1 MTEAETKIR
10 TENAGKSG
18 KKQRLNPL
26 KNTWTKFHGFRN
38 KIFLLLAALFPAS
51 VLTAAETINLVP
63 EQIPGKPKA
72 DFNAPSA
79 GYGSS
84 SVQAQLR
91 LEVKDGTKAIHFI
104 RDNNDPYVI
113 TRTYELKHADPY
125 GLRWYL
131 NAIINA
137 KRVDQNQ
144 PSVAALKFNN
154 GRKLLIVSA
163 EACRFE
169 DDGYGESI
177 DKLVE
182 RLDQPGLTASSG
194 RPKFIYFPKINSAA
208 TLKKM
213 VSEVGVS
220 AIDVEFDN
228 GVDKLIVDGGLN
240 ALFVAAPFWSWKH
253 ISNMLAQY
261 DRPIPEIRF
270 RYKVVEIF
278 AENDDRI
285 GLDFQSWKN
294 NDGADFFSAGGRFR
308 SNWAS
313 TFGAGVNNSGS
324 SKTEFFNFNP
334 KWNSKYIDFLTSRG
348 KARVL
353 TSGVLN
359 AKNRTTTSINVGSGL
374 FYDDVSQKIEPG
386 NTGRLPAPFAGEPDV
401 PDAGKL
407 EIRKGQQQIT
417 KVGEGFRFSLDLV
430 EPIVTANSTTLKLH
444 AESVSLIG
452 WDSSG
457 EPRLNKSEIE
467 TEVQIGNSGKNFVIG
482 GLKKF
487 DVVRGV
493 AGVPLLKDLPLLG
506 WLFSTESESTK
517 KSQIVILASAEY
529 STPFDPVPTE
539 IQANVGKIVEDVR
552 AGVRNPLNNLG
563 FEQYGIDSD
572 TIE

>member
-1 MTEAETKIR
+1 M
-10 TENAGKSG
+10 N
-18 KKQRLNPL
+18 
-26 KNTWTKFHGFRN
+26 N
-38 KIFLLLAALFPAS
+38 KIFLLSVALFSAS

-63 EQIPGKPKA
+63 EQIPGKSKA
-72 DFNAPSA
+72 DFNAPSS

-113 TRTYELKHADPY
+113 TKAYELKHADPY

-137 KRVDQNQ
+137 KRVDQNR

-163 EACRFE
+163 EAYRFE

-213 VSEVGVS
+213 VSEVGAS

-278 AENDDRI
+278 AENDDKL

-294 NDGADFFSAGGRFR
+294 NDGADFFSVGGRFR
-308 SNWAS
+308 NNWAS

-386 NTGRLPAPFAGEPDV
+386 NTGSLPEPFAGKPDV
-401 PDAGKL
+401 PEAGKL
-407 EIRKGQQQIT
+407 EIQKGQQQIT
-417 KVGEGFRFSLDLV
+417 KVAEGFRFSLDLV
-430 EPIVTANSTTLKLH
+430 EPVVTASSTTLRLH

-452 WDSSG
+452 WDSGG

-552 AGVRNPLNNLG
+552 SGVRDPLNNLG
-563 FEQYGIDSD
+563 FEQYGIDSN

>member
-1 MTEAETKIR
+1 M
-10 TENAGKSG
+10 N
-18 KKQRLNPL
+18 
-26 KNTWTKFHGFRN
+26 N

-144 PSVAALKFNN
+144 PSVTALKFNN

>member
-1 MTEAETKIR
+1 M
-10 TENAGKSG
+10 N
-18 KKQRLNPL
+18 
-26 KNTWTKFHGFRN
+26 N

-51 VLTAAETINLVP
+51 VLTVGETINLVP

-163 EACRFE
+163 EAYRFE

-213 VSEVGVS
+213 VSEVGAS

-386 NTGRLPAPFAGEPDV
+386 NTGSLPEPFAGKPDV
-401 PDAGKL
+401 PEAGKL
-407 EIRKGQQQIT
+407 EIPKGQQQIT

>member
-1 MTEAETKIR
+1 M
-10 TENAGKSG
+10 N
-18 KKQRLNPL
+18 
-26 KNTWTKFHGFRN
+26 N

-51 VLTAAETINLVP
+51 VLTVGETINLVP

-163 EACRFE
+163 EAYRFE

-213 VSEVGVS
+213 VSEVGAS

-253 ISNMLAQY
+253 ISNMLVQY

-278 AENDDRI
+278 AENDDKI

-386 NTGRLPAPFAGEPDV
+386 NTGSLPEPFAGKPDV
-401 PDAGKL
+401 PEAGKL
-407 EIRKGQQQIT
+407 EIPKGQQQIT

>member
-1 MTEAETKIR
+1 MKNKLFFLFTTLLSSTLLPAEETVKI
-10 TENAGKSG
+10 
-18 KKQRLNPL
+18 
-26 KNTWTKFHGFRN
+26 
-38 KIFLLLAALFPAS
+38 
-51 VLTAAETINLVP
+51 VP
-63 EQIPGKPKA
+63 EQIPGKSKA

-113 TRTYELKHADPY
+113 TKAYELKHADPY

-169 DDGYGESI
+169 DDGYGENI

-182 RLDQPGLTASSG
+182 RLDQPGLSASSG

-213 VSEVGVS
+213 VSEVGAS

-278 AENDDRI
+278 AENDDKL

-308 SNWAS
+308 NNWAS

-359 AKNRTTTSINVGSGL
+359 AKNRTTTSINIGSGL

-386 NTGRLPAPFAGEPDV
+386 NTGRLPESFAGKPDV

-407 EIRKGQQQIT
+407 EIRKGQQQTT
-417 KVGEGFRFSLDLV
+417 KVGEGFRFSLNLV
-430 EPIVTANSTTLKLH
+430 EPVVTASSTTLKLH

-452 WDSSG
+452 WDSKG

-493 AGVPLLKDLPLLG
+493 AGLPLLKDLPLLG

-529 STPFDPVPTE
+529 STPFDPLPTE
-539 IQANVGKIVEDVR
+539 IQPNVGKIVEDVR
-552 AGVRNPLNNLG
+552 SGVRNPLNNLG
-563 FEQYGIDSD
+563 FEQYGIDSN

>member
-1 MTEAETKIR
+1 M
-10 TENAGKSG
+10 N
-18 KKQRLNPL
+18 
-26 KNTWTKFHGFRN
+26 N

-51 VLTAAETINLVP
+51 ILTVGETIKLVP

-213 VSEVGVS
+213 VSEVGAS

-278 AENDDRI
+278 AENDDKI

-386 NTGRLPAPFAGEPDV
+386 NTGRLPAPFAGELDV

>member
-1 MTEAETKIR
+1 MKNKLFFLFTILLSSTLLPAEDTIR
-10 TENAGKSG
+10 
-18 KKQRLNPL
+18 
-26 KNTWTKFHGFRN
+26 
-38 KIFLLLAALFPAS
+38 I
-51 VLTAAETINLVP
+51 IP
-63 EQIPGKPKA
+63 EQIPGKSKA
-72 DFNAPSA
+72 DFNAPSS

-113 TRTYELKHADPY
+113 TKAYELKHADPY

-137 KRVDQNQ
+137 KRVDQNR

-163 EACRFE
+163 EAYRFE

-213 VSEVGVS
+213 VSEVGAS

-278 AENDDRI
+278 AENDDKL

-294 NDGADFFSAGGRFR
+294 NDGADFFSVGGRFR

-386 NTGRLPAPFAGEPDV
+386 NTGSLPEPFAGKPDV
-401 PDAGKL
+401 PEAGKL
-407 EIRKGQQQIT
+407 EIQKGQQQIT
-417 KVGEGFRFSLDLV
+417 KVAEGFRFSLDLV
-430 EPIVTANSTTLKLH
+430 EPVVTASSTTLRLH

-452 WDSSG
+452 WDSKG

-493 AGVPLLKDLPLLG
+493 AGLPLLKDLPLLG

-552 AGVRNPLNNLG
+552 SGVRNPLNNLG
-563 FEQYGIDSD
+563 FEQYGIDSN

>member
-1 MTEAETKIR
+1 M
-10 TENAGKSG
+10 N
-18 KKQRLNPL
+18 
-26 KNTWTKFHGFRN
+26 N

-63 EQIPGKPKA
+63 EQIPGKPKD

-113 TRTYELKHADPY
+113 TRTYELNHADPY

>member
-1 MTEAETKIR
+1 MKNKLFFLFTTLLSSTLLPAEDTIR
-10 TENAGKSG
+10 
-18 KKQRLNPL
+18 
-26 KNTWTKFHGFRN
+26 
-38 KIFLLLAALFPAS
+38 I
-51 VLTAAETINLVP
+51 IP
-63 EQIPGKPKA
+63 EQIPGKSKA
-72 DFNAPSA
+72 DFNAPSS

-113 TRTYELKHADPY
+113 TKAYELKHADPY

-137 KRVDQNQ
+137 KRVDQNR

-163 EACRFE
+163 EAYRFE

-213 VSEVGVS
+213 VSEVGAS

-278 AENDDRI
+278 AENDDKL

-294 NDGADFFSAGGRFR
+294 NDGADFFSVGGRFR
-308 SNWAS
+308 NNWAS

-359 AKNRTTTSINVGSGL
+359 AKNRTTTSINIGSGL

-386 NTGRLPAPFAGEPDV
+386 NTGRLPESFAGKPDV
-401 PDAGKL
+401 PEAGKL
-407 EIRKGQQQIT
+407 EIQKGQQQIT
-417 KVGEGFRFSLDLV
+417 KVAEGFRFSLDLV
-430 EPIVTANSTTLKLH
+430 EPVVTASSTTLRLH

-452 WDSSG
+452 WDSKG

-493 AGVPLLKDLPLLG
+493 AGLPLLKDLPLLG

-529 STPFDPVPTE
+529 STPFDPLPTA
-539 IQANVGKIVEDVR
+539 IQSNVGKIVEDVR
-552 AGVRNPLNNLG
+552 SGVRNPLNNLG
-563 FEQYGIDSD
+563 FEQYGIDSN

>member
-1 MTEAETKIR
+1 M
-10 TENAGKSG
+10 N
-18 KKQRLNPL
+18 
-26 KNTWTKFHGFRN
+26 N

-163 EACRFE
+163 EAYRFE
-169 DDGYGESI
+169 NDGYGESI

-213 VSEVGVS
+213 VSEVGAS

>member
-1 MTEAETKIR
+1 M
-10 TENAGKSG
+10 N
-18 KKQRLNPL
+18 
-26 KNTWTKFHGFRN
+26 N

-278 AENDDRI
+278 AENNDRI

-374 FYDDVSQKIEPG
+374 FYDDVSQKIDPG
-386 NTGRLPAPFAGEPDV
+386 NTGSLPAPFAGEPDV

>member
-1 MTEAETKIR
+1 M
-10 TENAGKSG
+10 N
-18 KKQRLNPL
+18 
-26 KNTWTKFHGFRN
+26 N

-51 VLTAAETINLVP
+51 VLTAAETIKLVP

-163 EACRFE
+163 EAYRFE

-213 VSEVGVS
+213 VSEVGAS

-278 AENDDRI
+278 AENDDKI

-386 NTGRLPAPFAGEPDV
+386 NTGSLPEPFAGKPDV
-401 PDAGKL
+401 PEAGKL
-407 EIRKGQQQIT
+407 EIPKGQQQIT

>member
-1 MTEAETKIR
+1 M
-10 TENAGKSG
+10 N
-18 KKQRLNPL
+18 
-26 KNTWTKFHGFRN
+26 N

-51 VLTAAETINLVP
+51 ILTVGETIKLVP

-137 KRVDQNQ
+137 RRVDQNR

-163 EACRFE
+163 EAYRFE

-213 VSEVGVS
+213 VSEVGAS

-278 AENDDRI
+278 AENDDKI

-308 SNWAS
+308 NNWAS

-353 TSGVLN
+353 TCGVLN

>member
-1 MTEAETKIR
+1 M
-10 TENAGKSG
+10 N
-18 KKQRLNPL
+18 
-26 KNTWTKFHGFRN
+26 N

-51 VLTAAETINLVP
+51 ILTVGETIKLVP

-137 KRVDQNQ
+137 RRVDQNQ

-163 EACRFE
+163 EAYRFE

-213 VSEVGVS
+213 VSEVGAS

-278 AENDDRI
+278 AENDDKI

-386 NTGRLPAPFAGEPDV
+386 NTGRLPAPFAGELDV

-482 GLKKF
+482 GLRKF
-487 DVVRGV
+487 DIVRGV

>member
-1 MTEAETKIR
+1 M
-10 TENAGKSG
+10 S
-18 KKQRLNPL
+18 
-26 KNTWTKFHGFRN
+26 N

-51 VLTAAETINLVP
+51 ILTGGETIKLVP

-213 VSEVGVS
+213 VSEVGAS

-278 AENDDRI
+278 AENDDKI

-386 NTGRLPAPFAGEPDV
+386 NTGRLPVPFAGEPDV

-482 GLKKF
+482 GLRKF
-487 DVVRGV
+487 DIVRGV

>member
-1 MTEAETKIR
+1 M
-10 TENAGKSG
+10 N
-18 KKQRLNPL
+18 
-26 KNTWTKFHGFRN
+26 N

-163 EACRFE
+163 EAYRFE

-213 VSEVGVS
+213 VSEVGAS

-278 AENDDRI
+278 AENDDKI

-386 NTGRLPAPFAGEPDV
+386 NTGSLPEPFAGKPDV
-401 PDAGKL
+401 PEAGKL
-407 EIRKGQQQIT
+407 EIQKGQQQIT

>member
-1 MTEAETKIR
+1 M
-10 TENAGKSG
+10 N
-18 KKQRLNPL
+18 
-26 KNTWTKFHGFRN
+26 N
-38 KIFLLLAALFPAS
+38 KIFLLSVALFSAS

-72 DFNAPSA
+72 DFNAPSS

-113 TRTYELKHADPY
+113 TKAYELKHADPY

-137 KRVDQNQ
+137 KRVDQNR

-163 EACRFE
+163 EAYRFE

-213 VSEVGVS
+213 VSEVGAS

-278 AENDDRI
+278 AENDDKL

-294 NDGADFFSAGGRFR
+294 NDGADFFSVGGRFR

-386 NTGRLPAPFAGEPDV
+386 NTGSLPEPFAGKPDV
-401 PDAGKL
+401 PEAGKL
-407 EIRKGQQQIT
+407 EIQKGQQQIT
-417 KVGEGFRFSLDLV
+417 KVAEGFRFSLDLV
-430 EPIVTANSTTLKLH
+430 EPVVTASSTTLRLH

-452 WDSSG
+452 WDSKG

-493 AGVPLLKDLPLLG
+493 AGLPLLKDLPLLG

-529 STPFDPVPTE
+529 STPFDPLPTA
-539 IQANVGKIVEDVR
+539 IQSNVGKIVEDVR
-552 AGVRNPLNNLG
+552 SGVRNPLNNLG
-563 FEQYGIDSD
+563 FEQYGIDSN

>member
-1 MTEAETKIR
+1 M
-10 TENAGKSG
+10 N
-18 KKQRLNPL
+18 
-26 KNTWTKFHGFRN
+26 N

-51 VLTAAETINLVP
+51 VLTAAETIKLVP

-163 EACRFE
+163 EAYRFE

-213 VSEVGVS
+213 VSEVGAS

-253 ISNMLAQY
+253 ISNMLVQY

-278 AENDDRI
+278 AENDDKI

-386 NTGRLPAPFAGEPDV
+386 NTGSLPEPFAGKPDV
-401 PDAGKL
+401 PEAGKL
-407 EIRKGQQQIT
+407 EIPKGQQQIT

>member
-1 MTEAETKIR
+1 MKNKLFFLFTILLSSTLLPAEDTIR
-10 TENAGKSG
+10 
-18 KKQRLNPL
+18 
-26 KNTWTKFHGFRN
+26 
-38 KIFLLLAALFPAS
+38 I
-51 VLTAAETINLVP
+51 IP
-63 EQIPGKPKA
+63 EQIPGKSKA
-72 DFNAPSA
+72 DFNAPSS

-113 TRTYELKHADPY
+113 TKAYELKHADPY

-137 KRVDQNQ
+137 KRVDQNR

-163 EACRFE
+163 EAYRFE

-213 VSEVGVS
+213 VSEVGAS

-278 AENDDRI
+278 AENDDKL

-294 NDGADFFSAGGRFR
+294 NDGADFFSVGGRFR
-308 SNWAS
+308 NNWAS

-386 NTGRLPAPFAGEPDV
+386 NTGSLPEPFAGKPDV
-401 PDAGKL
+401 PEAGKL
-407 EIRKGQQQIT
+407 EIQKGQQQIT
-417 KVGEGFRFSLDLV
+417 KVAEGFRFSLDLV
-430 EPIVTANSTTLKLH
+430 EPVVTASSTTLRLH

-452 WDSSG
+452 WDSKG

-493 AGVPLLKDLPLLG
+493 AGLPLLKDLPLLG

-529 STPFDPVPTE
+529 STPFDPLPTA
-539 IQANVGKIVEDVR
+539 IQSNVGKIVEDVR
-552 AGVRNPLNNLG
+552 SGVWNPLNNLG
-563 FEQYGIDSD
+563 FEQYGIDSN

>member
-1 MTEAETKIR
+1 M
-10 TENAGKSG
+10 N
-18 KKQRLNPL
+18 
-26 KNTWTKFHGFRN
+26 N

-51 VLTAAETINLVP
+51 ILTVGETIKLVP

-163 EACRFE
+163 EAYRFE

-213 VSEVGVS
+213 VSEVGAS

-386 NTGRLPAPFAGEPDV
+386 NTGSLPEPFAGKPDV
-401 PDAGKL
+401 PEAGKL
-407 EIRKGQQQIT
+407 EIPKGQQQIT

>member
-1 MTEAETKIR
+1 M
-10 TENAGKSG
+10 N
-18 KKQRLNPL
+18 
-26 KNTWTKFHGFRN
+26 N

-163 EACRFE
+163 EAYRFE

-208 TLKKM
+208 TLKKL
-213 VSEVGVS
+213 VSEVGAS

-278 AENDDRI
+278 AENDDKI

-386 NTGRLPAPFAGEPDV
+386 NTGSLPEPFAGKPDV
-401 PDAGKL
+401 PEAGKL
-407 EIRKGQQQIT
+407 EIPKGQQQIT

>member
-1 MTEAETKIR
+1 M
-10 TENAGKSG
+10 N
-18 KKQRLNPL
+18 
-26 KNTWTKFHGFRN
+26 N

-51 VLTAAETINLVP
+51 VLTVGETIKLVP

-163 EACRFE
+163 EAYRFE

-213 VSEVGVS
+213 VSEVGAS

-253 ISNMLAQY
+253 ISNMLVQY

-278 AENDDRI
+278 AENDDKI

-386 NTGRLPAPFAGEPDV
+386 NTGSLPEPFAGKPDV
-401 PDAGKL
+401 PEAGKL
-407 EIRKGQQQIT
+407 EIPKGQQQIT

-517 KSQIVILASAEY
+517 KSQIVILASVEY

>member
-1 MTEAETKIR
+1 M
-10 TENAGKSG
+10 N
-18 KKQRLNPL
+18 
-26 KNTWTKFHGFRN
+26 N

-51 VLTAAETINLVP
+51 VLTVGETIKLVP

-163 EACRFE
+163 EAYRFE

-213 VSEVGVS
+213 VSEVGAS

-386 NTGRLPAPFAGEPDV
+386 STGSLPEPFAGKPDV
-401 PDAGKL
+401 PEAGKL
-407 EIRKGQQQIT
+407 EIPKGQQQIT

>member
-1 MTEAETKIR
+1 M
-10 TENAGKSG
+10 N
-18 KKQRLNPL
+18 
-26 KNTWTKFHGFRN
+26 N

-51 VLTAAETINLVP
+51 ILTVGETIKLVP

-163 EACRFE
+163 EAYRFE

-213 VSEVGVS
+213 VSEVGAS

-278 AENDDRI
+278 AENDDKI

-308 SNWAS
+308 NNWAS

-353 TSGVLN
+353 TCGVLN

>member
-1 MTEAETKIR
+1 M
-10 TENAGKSG
+10 N
-18 KKQRLNPL
+18 
-26 KNTWTKFHGFRN
+26 N
-38 KIFLLLAALFPAS
+38 KIFLLSVALFSAS

-63 EQIPGKPKA
+63 EQIPGKSKA
-72 DFNAPSA
+72 DFNAPSS

-113 TRTYELKHADPY
+113 TKAYELKHADPY

-137 KRVDQNQ
+137 KRVDQNR

-163 EACRFE
+163 EAYRFE

-213 VSEVGVS
+213 VSEVGAS

-278 AENDDRI
+278 AENDDKL

-294 NDGADFFSAGGRFR
+294 NDGADFFSVGGRFR

-386 NTGRLPAPFAGEPDV
+386 NTGSLPEPFAGKPDV
-401 PDAGKL
+401 PEAGKL
-407 EIRKGQQQIT
+407 EIQKGQQQIT
-417 KVGEGFRFSLDLV
+417 KVAEGFRFSLDLV
-430 EPIVTANSTTLKLH
+430 EPVVTASSTTLRLH

-452 WDSSG
+452 WDSKG

-493 AGVPLLKDLPLLG
+493 AGLPLLKDLPLLG

-529 STPFDPVPTE
+529 STPFDPLPTA
-539 IQANVGKIVEDVR
+539 IQSNVGKIVEDVR
-552 AGVRNPLNNLG
+552 SGVRNPLNNLG
-563 FEQYGIDSD
+563 FEQYGIDSN

>member
-1 MTEAETKIR
+1 M
-10 TENAGKSG
+10 N
-18 KKQRLNPL
+18 
-26 KNTWTKFHGFRN
+26 N

-51 VLTAAETINLVP
+51 ILTVGETIKLVP

-163 EACRFE
+163 EAYRFE

-213 VSEVGVS
+213 VSEVGAS

-278 AENDDRI
+278 AENDDKI

-308 SNWAS
+308 NNWAS

-487 DVVRGV
+487 DIVRGV

>member
-1 MTEAETKIR
+1 M
-10 TENAGKSG
+10 N
-18 KKQRLNPL
+18 
-26 KNTWTKFHGFRN
+26 N

-51 VLTAAETINLVP
+51 ILTVGETIKLVP

-213 VSEVGVS
+213 VSEVGAS

-278 AENDDRI
+278 AENDDKI

-386 NTGRLPAPFAGEPDV
+386 NTGRLPAPFAGELDV

-482 GLKKF
+482 GLRKF
-487 DVVRGV
+487 DIVRGV

>member
-1 MTEAETKIR
+1 MKNKLFFLFTILLSSTLLPAEDTIR
-10 TENAGKSG
+10 
-18 KKQRLNPL
+18 
-26 KNTWTKFHGFRN
+26 
-38 KIFLLLAALFPAS
+38 I
-51 VLTAAETINLVP
+51 IP
-63 EQIPGKPKA
+63 EQIPGKSKA
-72 DFNAPSA
+72 DFNAPSS

-113 TRTYELKHADPY
+113 TKAYELKHADPY

-137 KRVDQNQ
+137 KRVDQNR

-163 EACRFE
+163 EAYRFE

-213 VSEVGVS
+213 VSEVGAS

-278 AENDDRI
+278 AENDDKL

-294 NDGADFFSAGGRFR
+294 NDGADFFSVGGRFR

-386 NTGRLPAPFAGEPDV
+386 NTGSLPEPFAGKPDV
-401 PDAGKL
+401 PEAGKL
-407 EIRKGQQQIT
+407 EIQKGQQQIT
-417 KVGEGFRFSLDLV
+417 KVAEGFRFSLDLV
-430 EPIVTANSTTLKLH
+430 EPVVTASSTTLRLH

-452 WDSSG
+452 WDSKG

-493 AGVPLLKDLPLLG
+493 AGLPLLKDLPLLG

-529 STPFDPVPTE
+529 STPFDPLPTA
-539 IQANVGKIVEDVR
+539 IQSNVGKIVEDVR

>member
-1 MTEAETKIR
+1 M
-10 TENAGKSG
+10 N
-18 KKQRLNPL
+18 
-26 KNTWTKFHGFRN
+26 N

-137 KRVDQNQ
+137 RRVDQNQ

-163 EACRFE
+163 EAYRFE

-213 VSEVGVS
+213 VSEVGAS

-386 NTGRLPAPFAGEPDV
+386 NTGSLPEPFAGKPDV
-401 PDAGKL
+401 PEAGKL
-407 EIRKGQQQIT
+407 EIPKGQQQIT

>member
-1 MTEAETKIR
+1 M
-10 TENAGKSG
+10 N
-18 KKQRLNPL
+18 
-26 KNTWTKFHGFRN
+26 N
-38 KIFLLLAALFPAS
+38 KIFLLPVALFPAS

-163 EACRFE
+163 EAYRFE

-261 DRPIPEIRF
+261 DRLIPEIRF

>member
-1 MTEAETKIR
+1 M
-10 TENAGKSG
+10 N
-18 KKQRLNPL
+18 
-26 KNTWTKFHGFRN
+26 N

-137 KRVDQNQ
+137 RRVDQNQ

>member
-1 MTEAETKIR
+1 M
-10 TENAGKSG
+10 N
-18 KKQRLNPL
+18 
-26 KNTWTKFHGFRN
+26 N

-51 VLTAAETINLVP
+51 VLTVGETINLVP

-163 EACRFE
+163 EAYRFE

-213 VSEVGVS
+213 VSEVGAS

-278 AENDDRI
+278 AENDDKI

-386 NTGRLPAPFAGEPDV
+386 NTGSLPEPFAGKPDV
-401 PDAGKL
+401 PEAGKL
-407 EIRKGQQQIT
+407 EIPKGQQQIT

-529 STPFDPVPTE
+529 STPFDPLPTE
-539 IQANVGKIVEDVR
+539 IQPNVGKIVEDVR

>member
-1 MTEAETKIR
+1 MKNKLFFLFTILLSSTLLPAEDTIR
-10 TENAGKSG
+10 
-18 KKQRLNPL
+18 
-26 KNTWTKFHGFRN
+26 
-38 KIFLLLAALFPAS
+38 I
-51 VLTAAETINLVP
+51 IP
-63 EQIPGKPKA
+63 EQIPGKSKA
-72 DFNAPSA
+72 DFNAPSS

-113 TRTYELKHADPY
+113 TKAYELKHADPY

-137 KRVDQNQ
+137 KRVDQNR

-163 EACRFE
+163 EAYRFE

-213 VSEVGVS
+213 VSEVGAS

-278 AENDDRI
+278 AENDDKL

-294 NDGADFFSAGGRFR
+294 NDGADFFSVGGRFR
-308 SNWAS
+308 NNWAS

-334 KWNSKYIDFLTSRG
+334 KWNSKNLS
-348 KARVL
+348 
-353 TSGVLN
+353 
-359 AKNRTTTSINVGSGL
+359 
-374 FYDDVSQKIEPG
+374 
-386 NTGRLPAPFAGEPDV
+386 
-401 PDAGKL
+401 
-407 EIRKGQQQIT
+407 
-417 KVGEGFRFSLDLV
+417 
-430 EPIVTANSTTLKLH
+430 
-444 AESVSLIG
+444 
-452 WDSSG
+452 
-457 EPRLNKSEIE
+457 
-467 TEVQIGNSGKNFVIG
+467 
-482 GLKKF
+482 
-487 DVVRGV
+487 
-493 AGVPLLKDLPLLG
+493 
-506 WLFSTESESTK
+506 
-517 KSQIVILASAEY
+517 
-529 STPFDPVPTE
+529 
-539 IQANVGKIVEDVR
+539 
-552 AGVRNPLNNLG
+552 LNNNLK
-563 FEQYGIDSD
+563 
-572 TIE
+572 

>member
-1 MTEAETKIR
+1 M
-10 TENAGKSG
+10 N
-18 KKQRLNPL
+18 
-26 KNTWTKFHGFRN
+26 N

-163 EACRFE
+163 EAYRFE

-213 VSEVGVS
+213 VSEVGAS

-278 AENDDRI
+278 AENDDKL

-294 NDGADFFSAGGRFR
+294 NDGADFFSVGGRFR

-386 NTGRLPAPFAGEPDV
+386 NTGSLPEPFAGKPDV
-401 PDAGKL
+401 PEAGKL
-407 EIRKGQQQIT
+407 EIQKGQQQIT
-417 KVGEGFRFSLDLV
+417 KVAEGFRFSLDLV
-430 EPIVTANSTTLKLH
+430 EPVVTASSTTLRLH

-452 WDSSG
+452 WDSKG

-493 AGVPLLKDLPLLG
+493 AGLPLLKDLPLLG

-529 STPFDPVPTE
+529 STPFDPLPTA
-539 IQANVGKIVEDVR
+539 IQSNVGKIVEDVR
-552 AGVRNPLNNLG
+552 SGVRNPLNNLG
-563 FEQYGIDSD
+563 FEQYGIDSN

>member
-1 MTEAETKIR
+1 M
-10 TENAGKSG
+10 N
-18 KKQRLNPL
+18 
-26 KNTWTKFHGFRN
+26 N

-51 VLTAAETINLVP
+51 VLTVGETINLVP

-163 EACRFE
+163 EAYRFE

-213 VSEVGVS
+213 VSEVGAS

-278 AENDDRI
+278 AENDDKI

-386 NTGRLPAPFAGEPDV
+386 NTGSLPEPFAGKPDV
-401 PDAGKL
+401 PEAGKL
-407 EIRKGQQQIT
+407 EIPKGQQQIT

>member
-1 MTEAETKIR
+1 M
-10 TENAGKSG
+10 N
-18 KKQRLNPL
+18 
-26 KNTWTKFHGFRN
+26 N

-163 EACRFE
+163 EAYRFE

-213 VSEVGVS
+213 VSEVGAS

-386 NTGRLPAPFAGEPDV
+386 NTGSLPEPFAGKPDV
-401 PDAGKL
+401 PEAGKL
-407 EIRKGQQQIT
+407 EIPKGQQQIT

-506 WLFSTESESTK
+506 WLLSTESESTK

>member
-1 MTEAETKIR
+1 M
-10 TENAGKSG
+10 N
-18 KKQRLNPL
+18 
-26 KNTWTKFHGFRN
+26 N

-51 VLTAAETINLVP
+51 ILTVGETIKLVP

-137 KRVDQNQ
+137 RRVDQNQ

-163 EACRFE
+163 EAYRFE

-213 VSEVGVS
+213 VSEVGAS

-386 NTGRLPAPFAGEPDV
+386 NTGRLPAPFAGELDV

-482 GLKKF
+482 GLRKF
-487 DVVRGV
+487 DIVRGV

>member
-1 MTEAETKIR
+1 MNNR
-10 TENAGKSG
+10 
-18 KKQRLNPL
+18 
-26 KNTWTKFHGFRN
+26 
-38 KIFLLLAALFPAS
+38 IFILLAALFSAS
-51 VLTAAETINLVP
+51 VPAAGETVRLVP

-131 NAIINA
+131 NAVINA
-137 KRVDQNQ
+137 KRVDQNR

-163 EACRFE
+163 EAFRFE

-194 RPKFIYFPKINSAA
+194 RPKFIYFPKVNSAA

-213 VSEVGVS
+213 VSEVGAS

-353 TSGVLN
+353 TGGVLN
-359 AKNRTTTSINVGSGL
+359 AKNRTTTSISVGSGL
-374 FYDDVSQKIEPG
+374 FYDDVSQKIDPG
-386 NTGRLPAPFAGEPDV
+386 STGRLPKPFAGKPDV
-401 PDAGKL
+401 PDAGEL
-407 EIRKGQQQIT
+407 EILKGRRQIT
-417 KVGEGFRFSLDLV
+417 GIGEGFRFSLDLV
-430 EPIVTANSTTLKLH
+430 EPVVTASSTTLKLH

-452 WDSSG
+452 WDSKG
-457 EPRLNKSEIE
+457 EPRLSKSEIE

-493 AGVPLLKDLPLLG
+493 AGLPLLKDLPLLG

-529 STPFDPVPTE
+529 SMPFDPVPTE
-539 IQANVGKIVEDVR
+539 IQANVGKIVDEVR
-552 AGVRNPLNNLG
+552 TGVRSPHGNLG